1 MHREEMVAGN
11 LRDGVIEVA
20 LEQRTE
26 QQRIIWCLVDF
37 DAFSRYRETV
47 QAGPVLYECRIS
59 FLKLGGTTDIL
70 FALSVMAWGVFIL

>member
-47 QAGPVLYECRIS
+47 
-59 FLKLGGTTDIL
+59 
-70 FALSVMAWGVFIL
+70 